1 MVMESAEAPVTASA
15 VRSGGRLEL
24 ALVFPLS
31 MAFSLLSNIPFVAI
45 ALVYGPTAAQSV
57 TQTYSSFLA
66 LLRVPLAF
74 AFLLIFYQIGKRV
87 DFRGKCLQLAI
98 LSFAGVLAGA
108 LPQLVELQ
116 TTSTTSFVV
125 TRSALVWVGLGN
137 SISVLSSAFQDFAF
151 PFAGLALPFLREGY
165 LRAALWPSAATGDRR
180 LLSPPVLV
188 LGFAI
193 ATMAYLASALTDVI
207 GSPLPQPDSFAFLR
221 SLFVTFSPYD
231 SYAYE
236 FFYPLLFFI
245 VFYFLGKR
253 LDTRGG
259 GVIAFATSVF
269 AAGALGFLV
278 GTPLAYYT
286 RAFAAS
292 AANHFPSFSFGP
304 SFLVDSVGQGLYV
317 LVFGFAAASLG
328 FVRNMENPINN
339 DRRIA
344 AVLVAVVLV
353 LFALSVFLG
362 VSPGSSG
369 TVTIIT
375 TAATTTAALPT

>member
-1 MVMESAEAPVTASA
+1 MESAEAPVTTTT
-15 VRSGGRLEL
+15 VHSGGRLQL
-24 ALVFPLS
+24 ALVFLLS
-31 MAFSLLSNIPFVAI
+31 MALSLFSYIPFVAI
-45 ALVYGPTAAQSV
+45 ALVYGPAVVQNV
-57 TQTYSSFLA
+57 TQTDSSYLT

-74 AFLLIFYQIGKRV
+74 AFVLIFYQLGKRV
-87 DFRGKCLQLAI
+87 DFRGQYLKLAI
-98 LSFAGVLAGA
+98 LSFAGVLVGA
-108 LPQLVELQ
+108 LPQLVEVQ

-125 TRSALVWVGLGN
+125 TGSTLVGVGLGN
-137 SISVLSSAFQDFAF
+137 SISVLSGAFQEFAF

-165 LRAALWPSAATGDRR
+165 LRPSLWPSAATGDRR
-180 LLSPPVLV
+180 LLSPPVLA

-207 GSPLPQPDSFAFLR
+207 GSSLPQPGQFAFLR
-221 SLFVTFSPYD
+221 IALVIFPPYD

-253 LDTRGG
+253 LDNRGG
-259 GVIAFATSVF
+259 GVVAFATSMF
-269 AAGALGFLV
+269 AAGAIGFLV
-278 GTPLAYYT
+278 GVPMAYYI

-292 AANHFPSFSFGP
+292 SANHFPSFSFEP

-328 FVRNMENPINN
+328 FIRNMENPINH
-339 DRRIA
+339 DRLVA
-344 AVLVAVVLV
+344 AVLVAVVFV

-362 VSPGSSG
+362 VSPGTMG

-375 TAATTTAALPT
+375 TVSTTTAPLPT

>member
-1 MVMESAEAPVTASA
+1 MESAEAPVTTTT
-15 VRSGGRLEL
+15 VRSGCRLEL
-24 ALVFPLS
+24 ALVFLLS
-31 MAFSLLSNIPFVAI
+31 MALSLFSYIPSVAI
-45 ALVYGPTAAQSV
+45 FLVYGPTAAHTI
-57 TQTYSSFLA
+57 TQGYSSYLT

-74 AFLLIFYQIGKRV
+74 AFLLIFYQLGKRV
-87 DFRGKCLQLAI
+87 DFRGQCLQLAI

-108 LPQLVELQ
+108 LPQLVEVE

-125 TRSALVWVGLGN
+125 IGSTLVGVGLGN
-137 SISVLSSAFQDFAF
+137 SLSVLSSAFQEFAF

-165 LRAALWPSAATGDRR
+165 LRAALWPSASSGDRR
-180 LLSPPVLV
+180 VLSPPVLA

-207 GSPLPQPDSFAFLR
+207 GSSLPQPGQFAYLR
-221 SLFVTFSPYD
+221 IALVIFSPYD

-259 GVIAFATSVF
+259 GIIAFATSVF

-278 GTPLAYYT
+278 GEPLAYYV
-286 RAFAAS
+286 RAIATS
-292 AANHFPSFSFGP
+292 PSNPFPPFSFGP
-304 SFLVDSVGQGLYV
+304 SFLESSVWTGLYV

-339 DRRIA
+339 DRRMAA
-344 AVLVAVVLV
+344 AVVAVVLV
-353 LFALSVFLG
+353 LFALSVFFG
-362 VSPGSSG
+362 VSSSSSG
-369 TVTIIT
+369 TVTVIT
-375 TAATTTAALPT
+375 TVSTTTAVLPT

>member
-1 MVMESAEAPVTASA
+1 MESEKATVTAQR
-15 VRSGGRLEL
+15 VHSGGRLEL
-24 ALVFPLS
+24 ALVFLLS
-31 MAFSLLSNIPFVAI
+31 MAFSLLSYIPFVVI
-45 ALVYGPTAAQSV
+45 ALVYGPASLQSV
-57 TQTYSSFLA
+57 TQTYSSYLTS
-66 LLRVPLAF
+66 LRLPLAF
-74 AFLLIFYQIGKRV
+74 AFLLIFYQLGKRV
-87 DFRGKCLQLAI
+87 DFRGQYLQLAI

-125 TRSALVWVGLGN
+125 TGSALVGVGLGN
-137 SISVLSSAFQDFAF
+137 SLSVLSSAFQGFAF

-207 GSPLPQPDSFAFLR
+207 GSRLPQPGQFAFLR
-221 SLFVTFSPYD
+221 IALVIFSPYD

-269 AAGALGFLV
+269 VAGALGFIV
-278 GTPLAYYT
+278 GVPLAYYT

-292 AANHFPSFSFGP
+292 SANHFPSFSFGP
-304 SFLVDSVGQGLYV
+304 SFLVDSAGQGLYV

-339 DRRIA
+339 DRRVA
-344 AVLVAVVLV
+344 AALVAVVLA

-362 VSPGSSG
+362 VSPGTSG
-369 TVTIIT
+369 TVTVVT
-375 TAATTTAALPT
+375 TASTTTTALPT